1 MPRKTATSGA
11 PLTFQAAEILRY
23 FCIVTYGFLTGE
35 LTFDHYQQAI
45 EELVFIDVEGNLWLI
60 GISSGE
66 WYRKVGTDWVL
77 GTPYGPLTQKPV
89 SKKQPPRGSAQR
101 VQAASEEGIHHPI
114 IQEFLRKANDSPVSS
129 R

>member
-1 MPRKTATSGA
+1 MSRNIDTSGA

-23 FCIVTYGFLTGE
+23 FCIVTYAFLTGE
-35 LTFDHYQQAI
+35 LTLDLYQQAI
-45 EELVFIDVEGNLWLI
+45 EELVFTDVEGNLWLI

-89 SKKQPPRGSAQR
+89 NKQQPPRGSAQR
-101 VQAASEEGIHHPI
+101 SQAPPEEGIQNPI
-114 IQEFLRKANDSPVSS
+114 IQEFLRKAQ
-129 R
+129 